1 MAMIEKD
8 IKKKSKTDLKKL
20 RELKDEDIDTCEIP
34 ELEES
39 FWQTAELGSPLR
51 KKLIS
56 LRLDTDVIEWFQ
68 AHGKGYQTQINQ
80 VLKMFVEYEKSRMP
94 SGK

>member
-8 IKKKSKTDLKKL
+8 IKNKSKTDLKRL
-20 RELKDEDIDTCEIP
+20 RELKDEDIDTCDIP
-34 ELEES
+34 EIDES
-39 FWQTAELGSPLR
+39 FWKTAELGSPLR

-56 LRLDTDVIEWFQ
+56 LRLDSDLIEWFQ
-68 AHGKGYQTQINQ
+68 GQGKGYQTQINQ
-80 VLKMFVEYEKSRMP
+80 VLKTFMEYEKLRKQ